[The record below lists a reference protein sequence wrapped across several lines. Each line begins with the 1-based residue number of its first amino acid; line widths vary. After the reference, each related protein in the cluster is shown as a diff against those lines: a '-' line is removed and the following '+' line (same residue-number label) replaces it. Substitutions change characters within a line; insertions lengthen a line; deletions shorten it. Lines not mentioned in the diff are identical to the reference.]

1 MMRRFATA
9 IAVSASLF
17 AIAPAA
23 YAQDDQMPVATGPL
37 GLTQNAWN
45 NLLRDRGE
53 SKRRP
58 GYVRYVY
65 DAQQAFPVRIREGM
79 ITTIKLPE
87 GEEIVEAYVGDE
99 AGFNVGLP
107 NKSNIVIKALYP
119 GVDTNLIAY
128 AESGKIYTF
137 YLRSEAYNSKVISD
151 FLVDVM
157 APGAKDSYTGA
168 QMDGMSPQQL
178 ADYDARNPSA
188 AATRIRDPYA
198 TLPTATDPRYREYAE
213 WTDFD
218 PSKVREDMGVYV
230 PVEQTGGTIPY
241 RVFRDDRFTYIDYGP
256 EASQMTE
263 WPTPMIVIQGVEG
276 PVGNR
281 TTGPGGRMIVIEA
294 LGDFVLRNGQRII
307 VVKPRAS
314 SPDAG
319 LVEYPTYS
327 QTAMRIPTD
336 LPPGR
341 SAGLPAQPRTVVPVV
356 TAPPTQNMEHPSAVV
371 PVTDPTATPA
381 VQPVGVTYVSNA
393 VVQTTPVAKGGGSP
407 IIEAQGT
414 VVRQEVTVGGEK
426 VAMTGNPVAVEI
438 PSAAPAQIVLPVQEA
453 QSRYYVTLGTG
464 TREALEDQWR
474 SAKVQHYERLSGRQ
488 PSYEANA
495 NGYELVIEGFRS
507 PAEAIALCEAMI
519 DQPACAVR
527 TKK

>member
-1 MMRRFATA
+1 MKRFT
-9 IAVSASLF
+9 IALALAGSAL
-17 AIAPAA
+17 AVTTPAH
-23 YAQDDQMPVATGPL
+23 AQDDQSAAVTGPL

-45 NLLRDRGE
+45 DILRNRGE

-137 YLRSEAYNSKVISD
+137 YLRSESYNSKVISD
-151 FLVDVM
+151 FLVDVV
-157 APGAKDSYTGA
+157 APGARDAYTGA
-168 QMDGMSPQQL
+168 QMDGMNPQQL
-178 ADYDARNPSA
+178 AEYDAQNPSSA
-188 AATRIRDPYA
+188 AQRIRDPYA

-218 PSKVREDMGVYV
+218 PAKIREDMGVYV
-230 PVEQTGGTIPY
+230 PVDQTGGTIPY
-241 RVFRDDRFTYIDYGP
+241 RVFRDDRFTYVDYGP

-281 TTGPGGRMIVIEA
+281 TAGPGGRMIVIEA

-307 VVKPRAS
+307 VVKPKSS

-327 QTAMRIPTD
+327 QTAMRVPTD

-341 SAGLPAQPRTVVPVV
+341 SANLPAKPKTVVPVV
-356 TAPPTQNMEHPSAVV
+356 TSPPTANGEHPSAVV
-371 PVTDPTATPA
+371 PVTNPTAAPA
-381 VQPVGVTYVSNA
+381 TQPGSVTYVTNA
-393 VVQTTPVAKGGGSP
+393 VVQTTPVAKGGGAP

-414 VVRQEVTVGGEK
+414 VVRQEATPSGTA
-426 VAMTGNPVAVEI
+426 VAMVGNPVSTTAPVVAI
-438 PSAAPAQIVLPVQEA
+438 PVVSEPEP
-453 QSRYYVTLGTG
+453 RYYVSVGKG

-474 SAKVQHYERLSGRQ
+474 SAKVQHYEKLTGREPVYRASGA
-488 PSYEANA
+488 E
-495 NGYELVIEGFRS
+495 YELVIEGYRTA
-507 PAEAIALCEAMI
+507 AEAIALCEAMV

-527 TKK
+527 TKN